1 MPIDDTS
8 PNPYAPSPSEKQ
20 YDDDTVRKDGDFDAE
35 RHDKENEVA
44 EKEEDDDTNPRED
57 GIMDDGDGI
66 QDDHGEDNKH
76 LPMRDNDSDTRNGY
90 LRFGDNSDAE
100 TPQLTEEGQKQIAKS
115 KE

>member
-20 YDDDTVRKDGDFDAE
+20 YDDDELRKDGDFD
-35 RHDKENEVA
+35 NEEKGVFV
-44 EKEEDDDTNPRED
+44 KEEDDDDDPRED

-100 TPQLTEEGQKQIAKS
+100 TPQLTEEGQRQVAKS

>member
-20 YDDDTVRKDGDFDAE
+20 YDDDVVRKDDDFDA
-35 RHDKENEVA
+35 KEKSRTESS
-44 EKEEDDDTNPRED
+44 EKEEDDDKNDRED
-57 GIMDDGDGI
+57 DITDDGDGI

-76 LPMRDNDSDTRNGY
+76 LPIRDNDSDTLNGY
-90 LRFGDNSDAE
+90 LRFGDNSDDQ
-100 TPQLTEEGQKQIAKS
+100 TPQLTEEGQKQVAKG